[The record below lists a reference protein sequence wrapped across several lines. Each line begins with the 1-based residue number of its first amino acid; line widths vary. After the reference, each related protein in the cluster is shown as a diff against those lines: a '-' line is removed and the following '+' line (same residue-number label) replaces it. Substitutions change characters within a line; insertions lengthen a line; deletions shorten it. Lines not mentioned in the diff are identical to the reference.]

1 MLQNAAL
8 SADTMSDSGAL
19 AKIRQSLR
27 TDVIAVLSNEVSE
40 LQKLDRDAA
49 YDLVMSRPHLLSACF
64 GVFRQQPQLFRTL
77 LIDEKGRP
85 VADDVAPLS
94 CGRSTDDVVALV
106 VRASA
111 KRYFRTHADLIPDDG
126 KEKGRAAAD
135 RLYEA
140 TSDHLRYEWQCPLI
154 PAYVRMPVPLMA
166 QLGERLLE
174 FRESG
179 ELLAM
184 ASDDDPFTAVRR
196 VPLLLDGANRIL
208 KDYALDPDLLWKVGQ
223 QMDIVRLYPELEGK
237 SLRPVIAEMAV
248 AQPKALKHMMPVLG
262 KDVRRFCTFLFV
274 VHAKLGD
281 ARYKSVFGENGQS
294 YVVEKWMDL
303 IKRKPPPAPTLAVMT
318 NFYLETIGG

>member
-1 MLQNAAL
+1 MLQNFASAGAAT
-8 SADTMSDSGAL
+8 ADSGAL
-19 AKIRQSLR
+19 AKIRQTLR
-27 TDVIAVLSNEVSE
+27 TDVIALLSSEISE
-40 LQKLDRDAA
+40 LQQLDRDAA
-49 YDLVMSRPHLLSACF
+49 YDLVMSRPHLLNACF
-64 GVFRQQPQLFRTL
+64 GVFREQPVLFRPL
-77 LIDEKGRP
+77 LIDPKGRP
-85 VADDVAPLS
+85 VVDDAALLS
-94 CGRSTDDVVALV
+94 CGRSVSDVVALV

-111 KRYFRTHADLIPDDG
+111 KRYFRAHADLIPDDG

-140 TSDHLRYEWQCPLI
+140 TSDYLRFEWQCPLI
-154 PAYVRMPVPLMA
+154 PAYVRMPIPLID
-166 QLGERLLE
+166 QLGERLLD
-174 FRESG
+174 FRESA

-184 ASDDDPFTAVRR
+184 AGDDEPFSARR
-196 VPLLLDGANRIL
+196 PPLLLDSANRAL
-208 KDYALDPDLLWKVGQ
+208 KDYAIDPDVLWKVGE

-237 SLRPVIAEMAV
+237 SLRPVIAEMAI

-262 KDVRRFCTFLFV
+262 NDIRRFCVFLFV

-303 IKRKPPPAPTLAVMT
+303 IKRKPQPAPTLAVMT